1 MSLEDLQ
8 RKIKTTKEMRDIV
21 STMKTLSSV
30 SILQYEQ
37 ANAALEKYRR
47 NLRDAFQALIQKYG
61 LPPEAK
67 SSGAAQKH
75 LIIMIGSDNGMVGK
89 FNREV
94 VQGVRQQLRQLGI
107 LPRQALFLP
116 IGKRMGMLVEQQRWP
131 VFAKYGISN
140 SVKVVSTLAENIILR
155 IDEAIRKEKI
165 NHVSVWFHRHKKS
178 AAVSLD
184 YREIIP
190 FDMQA
195 LKRLKDKSW
204 GTNNIPLMTLELDCL
219 SSALIRE
226 WLMISMASFLNASL
240 ASEHRTRMTNM
251 QNAEQNID
259 ENLEELDK
267 IYQQQRQEEITD
279 ELIDV
284 VSGFEAMK
292 K

>member
-1 MSLEDLQ
+1 MSLEGLQ
-8 RKIKTTKEMRDIV
+8 RKIKTTREMRGIV

-61 LPPEAK
+61 LPPKVK
-67 SSGAAQKH
+67 SNGAPQKH
-75 LIIMIGSDNGMVGK
+75 LFILVGSDNGMVGK

-94 VQGVRQQLRQLGI
+94 IQSVGQQLHKQGI
-107 LPRQALFLP
+107 LPREALFLP
-116 IGKRMGMLVEQQRWP
+116 IGKRMVMLVEQQRWP
-131 VFAKYGISN
+131 IFAKYGISN
-140 SVKVVSTLAENIILR
+140 SVKVVSTLSENIILR

-165 NHVSVWFHRHKKS
+165 NRVSVWYHRRKKN
-178 AAVSLD
+178 APVSLD
-184 YREIIP
+184 HREIMP

-195 LKRLKDKSW
+195 LKRLKDKPW
-204 GTNNIPLMTLELDCL
+204 GTNNIPLMTLEHEQL

-226 WLMISMASFLNASL
+226 WLMITMASFLNKSL
-240 ASEHRTRMTNM
+240 AAEHRTRMTNM

-259 ENLEELDK
+259 ENLAELDK